1 MRPKLLLHQFLLGL
15 ILVGLQP
22 AMFVKSA
29 APTNPDSTKTPIQHL
44 IVLMQENHT
53 FDNYFGMYPG
63 ADGLPTD
70 VKMPV
75 DPNDPNTKYIEPFYI
90 GDQSIS
96 DLNHSSKTFMLQYND
111 GKMDG
116 FVYALNQVKQ
126 DGRISMGYYDGRDL
140 PYYWNLADEFVLFD
154 RFFSSAKG
162 GSFENHFYWVSGG
175 PPPDGNASTAQ
186 DEYSKLVTIFDRLNE
201 KGISWKFYVQNYDPS
216 ITYRDLGNIGNRA
229 SQVVWVPLLNI
240 SRFIDDPELSKHIVD
255 LSEYYTDLRDGTLPA
270 VAYIAP
276 SGASEHPP
284 GSLQTGQRFVKTLIQ
299 NLMRSDYWQNSAFML
314 LYDDWG
320 GWFDHVNPPQV
331 DEYGYGFRVPGIL
344 VSPYARRGYI
354 DNTQLDFTSI
364 LKFIEENWDVAP
376 LTMRDTNANNF
387 LEAFDF
393 NQPPR
398 KPYFISSTRD
408 TSTTTSTPRTIIIY
422 YAYGFALLIAFLV
435 IGFAFF
441 YRTAFKNASHNVS
454 GPLNQG

>member
-1 MRPKLLLHQFLLGL
+1 
-15 ILVGLQP
+15 
-22 AMFVKSA
+22 
-29 APTNPDSTKTPIQHL
+29 
-44 IVLMQENHT
+44 
-53 FDNYFGMYPG
+53 
-63 ADGLPTD
+63 
-70 VKMPV
+70 
-75 DPNDPNTKYIEPFYI
+75 
-90 GDQSIS
+90 
-96 DLNHSSKTFMLQYND
+96 
-111 GKMDG
+111 
-116 FVYALNQVKQ
+116 
-126 DGRISMGYYDGRDL
+126 
-140 PYYWNLADEFVLFD
+140 
-154 RFFSSAKG
+154 
-162 GSFENHFYWVSGG
+162 
-175 PPPDGNASTAQ
+175 
-186 DEYSKLVTIFDRLNE
+186 
-201 KGISWKFYVQNYDPS
+201 
-216 ITYRDLGNIGNRA
+216 
-229 SQVVWVPLLNI
+229 
-240 SRFIDDPELSKHIVD
+240 
-255 LSEYYTDLRDGTLPA
+255 
-270 VAYIAP
+270 
-276 SGASEHPP
+276 
-284 GSLQTGQRFVKTLIQ
+284 
-299 NLMRSDYWQNSAFML
+299 ML

-441 YRTAFKNASHNVS
+441 YRTAFKNASHNFS